1 MPRKKMWVEYP
12 DGTELSDDRTVP
24 GAKSALARGADK
36 DLVTHAKLYD
46 IPEDEDADVAEG
58 DDDGDSPGVDPDL
71 ALLGGLAL
79 IGLTVGAV
87 SAVGSA
93 VNSARERKVQRREL
107 EWRIAEARRADP
119 STAAVVNARMTAPAG
134 WYDDGSGR
142 LRWWDGQQWT
152 EHYHVGNPR
161 TAAPA
166 GWYDDGSGRQRWWD
180 GQEWTEHFQG
190 SQSHMP
196 IGSSAAAISGPT
208 ATAPSRD
215 VEAAFAT
222 PTLSM
227 SRAEWQE
234 RVRTML
240 MARAISDVQ
249 WRLLSNA
256 RIEDADSALLEW
268 QKELR
273 KLTPGS
279 SRTTSATCSR
289 TTQMLGTARWKRHQL
304 VGTTTDRAASDG
316 GTARHGLNTFRWR
329 RSRCSPSPA
338 GPRPLVG
345 TTTVLADSVGGM
357 ASTGPNTKRD
367 C

>member
-1 MPRKKMWVEYP
+1 MWVEYP

-273 KLTPGS
+273 KLTPREFS
-279 SRTTSATCSR
+279 DHISY
-289 TTQMLGTARWKRHQL
+289 MLADNPDARNRAL
-304 VGTTTDRAASDG
+304 EAASAGWYDDG
-316 GTARHGLNTFRWR
+316 SGRERWWDGQ
-329 RSRCSPSPA
+329 A
-338 GPRPLVG
+338 WTEHFQVEEVK
-345 TTTVLADSVGGM
+345 VLAIARG
-357 ASTGPNTKRD
+357 STPSGWYDDGSGRLRWWDGQHWTQHQA
-367 C
+367 